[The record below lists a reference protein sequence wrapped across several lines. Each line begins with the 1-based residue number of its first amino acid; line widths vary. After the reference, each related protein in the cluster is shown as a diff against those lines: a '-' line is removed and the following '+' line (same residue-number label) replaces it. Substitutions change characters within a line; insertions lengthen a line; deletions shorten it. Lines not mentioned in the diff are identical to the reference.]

1 MAKNIYDK
9 VKLQME
15 KAIEDLKHEFTT
27 IRTGRASTTLL
38 EGIRVAYYGAQVPI
52 SQVANIVI
60 PEVRLIEIKPWDKS
74 VIPEIEKAILKSNL
88 GLSPLNDGK
97 IIRLKIPT
105 LTEERRRELVKRIG
119 KITEDHKV
127 ELRNIRRQTKD
138 ELKEL
143 ETKKVISEDEKF
155 KSTEKISQVTNEYIE
170 KIDEALRHK
179 EKEIMEV

>member
-15 KAIEDLKHEFTT
+15 KAIENLKHEFTT
-27 IRTGRASTTLL
+27 IRTGRASTSLL
-38 EGIRVAYYGAQVPI
+38 EGIRVAYYGTQVPI
-52 SQVANIVI
+52 TQVANVVI

-74 VIPEIEKAILKSNL
+74 VLPEIEKAIIKSDL

-97 IIRLKIPT
+97 IIRLKIPA

-119 KITEDHKV
+119 KIAEDHKV
-127 ELRNIRRQTKD
+127 ELRNIRRQAKE
-138 ELKEL
+138 ELREL

-155 KSTEKISQVTNEYIE
+155 KATEKISHTTNEYIG
-170 KIDEALRHK
+170 KIDETLGHK

>member
-38 EGIRVAYYGAQVPI
+38 EGIRVAYYGTQVPI
-52 SQVANIVI
+52 SQVANVVI

-74 VIPEIEKAILKSNL
+74 VIPEIEKEILKSNL

>member
-9 VKLQME
+9 VELQME
-15 KAIEDLKHEFTT
+15 KAIEDLKHEFTV

-38 EGIRVAYYGAQVPI
+38 EGIRVAYYGTQVPI
-52 SQVANIVI
+52 TQVANVVI

-74 VIPEIEKAILKSNL
+74 VLPEIEKAIIKSDL

-97 IIRLKIPT
+97 IIRLKIPA

-119 KITEDHKV
+119 KVAEDHRV
-127 ELRNIRRQTKD
+127 ELRNIRRQAKE
-138 ELKEL
+138 ELGEL
-143 ETKKVISEDEKF
+143 ETKRVISEDEQF
-155 KSTEKISQVTNEYIE
+155 KATEKINQLTNEYIE
-170 KIDEALRHK
+170 KIEETLKHK

>member
-74 VIPEIEKAILKSNL
+74 VIPEIEKAILKSDL

-105 LTEERRRELVKRIG
+105 LTEERRRELVKRIE

>member
-1 MAKNIYDK
+1 MAKKIYDK

-15 KAIEDLKHEFTT
+15 KAIENLKHEFTI
-27 IRTGRASTTLL
+27 IRTGRASTALL

-52 SQVANIVI
+52 TQVANVVI

-74 VIPEIEKAILKSNL
+74 VLPEIEKAIRKSDL

-97 IIRLKIPT
+97 IVRLKIPA

-119 KITEDHKV
+119 KIAEDHRV
-127 ELRNIRRQTKD
+127 ELRNIRRQAKED
-138 ELKEL
+138 LKEL
-143 ETKKVISEDEKF
+143 ETKKVISEDERF
-155 KSTEKISQVTNEYIE
+155 KATEKIGQLTNEYIG
-170 KIDEALRHK
+170 KIDESLVHK

>member
-15 KAIEDLKHEFTT
+15 KAIENLKHEFTI

-38 EGIRVAYYGAQVPI
+38 EGIRVAYYGTQVPVT
-52 SQVANIVI
+52 QVANVVI

-74 VIPEIEKAILKSNL
+74 VLPEIEKAIIKSDL

-97 IIRLKIPT
+97 IIRLRIPA

-119 KITEDHKV
+119 KIAEDHRV
-127 ELRNIRRQTKD
+127 ELRNIRRQAKE
-138 ELKEL
+138 ELREL
-143 ETKKVISEDEKF
+143 ETKRVISEDERF
-155 KSTEKISQVTNEYIE
+155 KATEKIGQVTSEYIE
-170 KIDEALRHK
+170 KIDESLAHK

>member
-38 EGIRVAYYGAQVPI
+38 EGIRVAYYGTQVPI
-52 SQVANIVI
+52 SQVANVVI

>member
-74 VIPEIEKAILKSNL
+74 VIPEIEKAILKSDL

>member
-15 KAIEDLKHEFTT
+15 KAIEDLKHEFMT

-38 EGIRVAYYGAQVPI
+38 EGIRVAYYGTQVPI
-52 SQVANIVI
+52 SQVANVVI

-74 VIPEIEKAILKSNL
+74 VLPEIEKAILKSDL
-88 GLSPLNDGK
+88 GLSPVNDGK

-105 LTEERRRELVKRIG
+105 LTEERRRELVKRVG

-127 ELRNIRRQTKD
+127 ELRNIRRQAKD

-155 KSTEKISQVTNEYIE
+155 KSTEKISQATNEYIE